1 MKSTSQKEQL
11 VIQGEKNLS
20 NIIIGG
26 SLTDVEN
33 YIPVG
38 KVIILTDNNVFR
50 LYSSDFPDY
59 PVIRIGTG
67 EGIKDLRTVDYVYEK
82 LMELNADRT
91 YFLPAIG
98 GGLVC
103 DIAGFVASTYMR
115 GIRFGFVSTTL
126 LSQVDASVG
135 GKNGVNFRGIKN
147 LIGVFNQP
155 EFVICDHRLFKTLPE
170 KEFFS
175 GMAEVLKYALIK
187 DACLLKILEQDMEKI
202 RKWDPDM
209 IHEIVLRS
217 VKIKK
222 EIVEKDESEKGLRR
236 LLNFGHT
243 FGHAIENVHDLRH
256 GEAISYGMLIATYI
270 SEKEGSLNTFDASRI
285 RSFIMT
291 SGLISKININVIR
304 VREVFMTDKKREG
317 DLIHFVLLRS
327 IGEAFFKPMKIE
339 NLEKHLQEWADSF
352 IKI

>member
-1 MKSTSQKEQL
+1 MKSTSQKDQL

-26 SLTDVEN
+26 SLTDVED
-33 YIPVG
+33 YIPVE

-67 EGIKDLRTVDYVYEK
+67 EKIKDLRTVDYVYEK

-91 YFLPAIG
+91 FFLLAIG

-135 GKNGVNFRGIKN
+135 GKNGINFRGIKN

-155 EFVICDHRLFKTLPE
+155 EFVICDHLLFKTLPE

-187 DACLLKILEQDMEKI
+187 DACLLKIMEQDMGKI

-243 FGHAIENVHDLRH
+243 FGHAIENVHNLRH

-270 SEKEGSLNTFDASRI
+270 SEKEGYLNTTDASRI
-285 RSFIMT
+285 RSFIMS
-291 SGLISKININVIR
+291 SGLISKININVSR
-304 VREVFMTDKKREG
+304 VREVFRTDKKREG
-317 DLIHFVLLRS
+317 DLIYFVLLSS
-327 IGEAFFKPMKIE
+327 IGDAFFKPMKIE